1 MPKADFTN
9 KQKEEI
15 LKEVLK
21 KTNLYYEESVQKQ
34 EDIELESVLGDELK
48 NI

>member
-1 MPKADFTN
+1 MPKTNFTN

-21 KTNLYYEESVQKQ
+21 KTNKYYEESVQKQ
-34 EDIELESVLGDELK
+34 EDTELESVLEDEL
-48 NI
+48 NNL